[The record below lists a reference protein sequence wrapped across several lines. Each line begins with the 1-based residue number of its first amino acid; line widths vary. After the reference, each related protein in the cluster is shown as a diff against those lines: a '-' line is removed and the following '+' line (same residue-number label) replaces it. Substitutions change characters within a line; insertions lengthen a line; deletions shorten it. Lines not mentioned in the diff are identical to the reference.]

1 MFAVSLFA
9 KGQTNEVE
17 LISYNLYE
25 TDHPVTLKEVS
36 VSIKVNSKKP
46 IKCVILFIEYYLS
59 NGKKAISR
67 TAVKDTYDIWG
78 IYGESYIEDEGWEYL
93 PMENKVYTEIIGI
106 DRLTWPAEDIVDVK
120 IRLFE
125 IEYMDGTSRRIK

>member
-46 IKCVILFIEYYLS
+46 IMGVGLFIEYYLS
-59 NGKKAISR
+59 NGEKAKSS
-67 TAVKDTYDIWG
+67 TVVKDTYDIWG

-93 PMENKVYTEIIGI
+93 PMENKVYTEIIDI
-106 DRLTWPAEDIVDVK
+106 NRFNWPAEDIVDVK
-120 IRLFE
+120 IRLLK
-125 IEYMDGTSRRIK
+125 IEYMDGTIRRIK

>member
-25 TDHPVTLKEVS
+25 TDHFASPKQVS

-59 NGKKAISR
+59 NGEKAKSS
-67 TAVKDTYDIWG
+67 TVVKDTYDIWG

-93 PMENKVYTEIIGI
+93 PMENKVYTEIIDI
-106 DRLTWPAEDIVDVK
+106 NRFNWPAEDIVDVK
-120 IRLFE
+120 IRLLK
-125 IEYMDGTSRRIK
+125 IEYMDGTIRRIK